1 LDLLKYY
8 NRRDSLSTLKGCL
21 LLADRVVIPA
31 QLQPRVLRQL
41 HTGHPGIVRMKALA
55 RSYAYWPGIDKDI
68 EDTHSYWCNG
78 EVLQRVGRV
87 LYKVL
92 VGDTSWIRHANQ
104 LRKRAYDSTHMPH
117 QDLDVLFEMFDLKR
131 SPSAPPL
138 QPAPI
143 STEQHVHQQA
153 QPGNDED
160 QPRRSTRTRRPTR
173 RLHMDPHQKSYV

>member
-1 LDLLKYY
+1 MESQFNKQYGTRKRCFARGDAVLVRVY
-8 NRRDSLSTLKGCL
+8 NGK
-21 LLADRVVIPA
+21 
-31 QLQPRVLRQL
+31 
-41 HTGHPGIVRMKALA
+41 
-55 RSYAYWPGIDKDI
+55 
-68 EDTHSYWCNG
+68 HSYWCNG

-92 VGDTSWIRHANQ
+92 VGDTPWIRHANQ

-138 QPAPI
+138 QPTPI
-143 STEQHVHQQA
+143 STEQHVRHQA